1 MIVVVGAGL
10 SGLVIAER
18 LARSLDEKILVLER
32 RDHLAGNCHDGLDRF
47 GNLVPTYGPHYFHT
61 EKESVWT
68 YLSQF
73 TEWHPYEHRVK
84 SWVNGALVPVPV
96 NIETVNTLLGLKL
109 ETPEQMRLW
118 LDQETEGYRGTP
130 GNSEEAALGRVGPRL
145 YELLF
150 KHYTR
155 KQWDCFPAELD
166 PLVMNRIPVRQDF
179 EDRYFTDR
187 YQAMPLEGYTA
198 LAANMVRH
206 PNIEVQLKTDYA
218 DVAGQLKGARHTFF
232 TGRIDEYFHQQLPRL
247 QYRSLRFEVEEI
259 PMGRDEF
266 FQAVGTVNYPLTE
279 AFTRISEPKH
289 SNARRGEGTSLIRE
303 YPIWGGEPYYPV
315 FDQKNQDLFAQY
327 SALAARSEN
336 RSTTFVGRLANY
348 KYFNMD
354 AAVDNALQAVQR
366 FLERP

>member
-18 LARSLDEKILVLER
+18 LSKSVDEKILVLER
-32 RDHLAGNCHDGLDRF
+32 RHHLAGNCHDAVDRF

-61 EKESVWT
+61 EKEAVWT

-73 TEWHPYEHRVK
+73 TDWHPYEHRVK

-96 NIETVNTLLGLKL
+96 NIETVNTLFGLDL
-109 ETPEQMRLW
+109 QTPDQMRLW
-118 LDQETEGYRGTP
+118 LETETMGHRGTP
-130 GNSEEAALGRVGPRL
+130 TNSEEAALGRVGPRL

-155 KQWDCFPAELD
+155 KQWDCFPSELD
-166 PLVMNRIPVRQDF
+166 ALVMNRIPVRQDL

-187 YQAMPLEGYTA
+187 YQAMPADGYTA
-198 LAANMVRH
+198 LAERMVRH
-206 PNIEVQLKTDYA
+206 PNIEVRLGTDYA
-218 DVAGQLKGARHTFF
+218 DIVGSLTNVRHTFF
-232 TGRIDEYFHQQLPRL
+232 TGRIDEYFQDRLPRL
-247 QYRSLRFEVEEI
+247 KYRSLRFELEHI

-266 FQAVGTVNYPLTE
+266 FQRVGTVNYPLTE
-279 AFTRISEPKH
+279 AYTRISEPKH
-289 SNARRGEGTSLIRE
+289 SNAHRGEGTTIIRE
-303 YPIWGGEPYYPV
+303 YPVWDGEPYYPV

-336 RSTTFVGRLANY
+336 RATTFVGRLANY

-366 FLERP
+366 FLEHP